1 MIFDFRSLGSS
12 HKIEGSTSHRRPPYF
27 LLLLLESSWNYTQMS
42 ATIPAVTYDV
52 AEPLLLQSSS
62 SSSTTVGRRVNNKK
76 AVGSTLFNADQH
88 RRFKMSSLCLGLL
101 VGFFIQAS
109 TLGAN
114 YLVVTVSGEDVMT
127 TSKKDIVLFS
137 LLWSL
142 FTSFLAIVILA
153 FLRNL
158 VRATYET
165 DNEEQNYQLDD
176 VILDMEC
183 RFVVGA
189 LIGVCTA
196 WALTDLILGLSVQIV
211 YSFLTLGVA
220 LAWCKLMM
228 WCFAYP
234 EDDDEQNEQEETDII
249 SIA

>member
-1 MIFDFRSLGSS
+1 
-12 HKIEGSTSHRRPPYF
+12 
-27 LLLLLESSWNYTQMS
+27 MS

-52 AEPLLLQSSS
+52 AEPLLVQQQ
-62 SSSTTVGRRVNNKK
+62 TTRKNSKRGN
-76 AVGSTLFNADQH
+76 ASAITIFNAEQH

-142 FTSFLAIVILA
+142 FTSGLAIVILA

-158 VRATYET
+158 VRVTYET
-165 DNEEQNYQLDD
+165 DNEEQNDQLDD
-176 VILDMEC
+176 MILHMEC

-228 WCFAYP
+228 WCFTYP
-234 EDDDEQNEQEETDII
+234 EEEEEDYEQNETDILT
-249 SIA
+249 IA

>member
-1 MIFDFRSLGSS
+1 MNAD
-12 HKIEGSTSHRRPPYF
+12 
-27 LLLLLESSWNYTQMS
+27 
-42 ATIPAVTYDV
+42 IPAITYDV
-52 AEPLLLQSSS
+52 AEPLLK
-62 SSSTTVGRRVNNKK
+62 RK
-76 AVGSTLFNADQH
+76 AALFNVEQNG
-88 RRFKMSSLCLGLL
+88 RFKMSSLCLGLL

-114 YLVVTVSGEDVMT
+114 YLVVTISGEDVMT

-142 FTSFLAIVILA
+142 FTSGLAIVILA

-165 DNEEQNYQLDD
+165 DNEEQNDQLDD
-176 VILDMEC
+176 MILHMEC

-189 LIGVCTA
+189 LIGVCSA
-196 WALTDLILGLSVQIV
+196 WALTDLILGLSIQIV
-211 YSFLTLGVA
+211 YSFVTLGAA

-228 WCFAYP
+228 WCFSYP
-234 EDDDEQNEQEETDII
+234 EDNDEPIDQE
-249 SIA
+249 AV

>member
-1 MIFDFRSLGSS
+1 
-12 HKIEGSTSHRRPPYF
+12 
-27 LLLLLESSWNYTQMS
+27 MS

-52 AEPLLLQSSS
+52 AEPLLVQQQ
-62 SSSTTVGRRVNNKK
+62 TTRKNSKRGN
-76 AVGSTLFNADQH
+76 ASAITIFNAEQH

-142 FTSFLAIVILA
+142 FTSGLAIVILA

-158 VRATYET
+158 VRVTYET
-165 DNEEQNYQLDD
+165 DNEEQNDQLDD
-176 VILDMEC
+176 MILHMEC

-196 WALTDLILGLSVQIV
+196 WALTDMILGLSVQIV

-228 WCFAYP
+228 WCFTYP
-234 EDDDEQNEQEETDII
+234 EEEEEDYEQNETDILT
-249 SIA
+249 IA

>member
-1 MIFDFRSLGSS
+1 
-12 HKIEGSTSHRRPPYF
+12 
-27 LLLLLESSWNYTQMS
+27 MS

-52 AEPLLLQSSS
+52 AEPLLLQQQTTRKSSKRGNAS
-62 SSSTTVGRRVNNKK
+62 AITI
-76 AVGSTLFNADQH
+76 FNAEQH

-142 FTSFLAIVILA
+142 FTSGLAIVILA

-158 VRATYET
+158 VRVTYET
-165 DNEEQNYQLDD
+165 DNEEQNDQLDD
-176 VILDMEC
+176 MILHMEC

-228 WCFAYP
+228 WCFTYP
-234 EDDDEQNEQEETDII
+234 EEEEEDYEQNETDILT
-249 SIA
+249 IA

>member
-1 MIFDFRSLGSS
+1 
-12 HKIEGSTSHRRPPYF
+12 
-27 LLLLLESSWNYTQMS
+27 MS

-52 AEPLLLQSSS
+52 AEPLLLQTSSN
-62 SSSTTVGRRVNNKK
+62 STVLRKNNKAGGG
-76 AVGSTLFNADQH
+76 AVGTLFNADQH

-114 YLVVTVSGEDVMT
+114 YLVVTVSGENVMT
-127 TSKKDIVLFS
+127 TSKKDIVMFS

-165 DNEEQNYQLDD
+165 DNEEQNDQLDD
-176 VILDMEC
+176 VILHMEC

-228 WCFAYP
+228 WCFSYP
-234 EDDDEQNEQEETDII
+234 EDDDEQNEQDTDIL

>member
-1 MIFDFRSLGSS
+1 MI
-12 HKIEGSTSHRRPPYF
+12 
-27 LLLLLESSWNYTQMS
+27 

-62 SSSTTVGRRVNNKK
+62 STAVRRVNNKTKK
-76 AVGSTLFNADQH
+76 AVGTLFNADQH

-127 TSKKDIVLFS
+127 TSKKDIILFS

>member
-1 MIFDFRSLGSS
+1 
-12 HKIEGSTSHRRPPYF
+12 
-27 LLLLLESSWNYTQMS
+27 
-42 ATIPAVTYDV
+42 
-52 AEPLLLQSSS
+52 
-62 SSSTTVGRRVNNKK
+62 
-76 AVGSTLFNADQH
+76 
-88 RRFKMSSLCLGLL
+88 LCLGLL

-142 FTSFLAIVILA
+142 FTSGLAIVILA

-158 VRATYET
+158 VRVTYET
-165 DNEEQNYQLDD
+165 DNEEQNDQLDD
-176 VILDMEC
+176 MILHMEC

-228 WCFAYP
+228 WCFTYP
-234 EDDDEQNEQEETDII
+234 EEEEEDYEQNETDILT
-249 SIA
+249 IA